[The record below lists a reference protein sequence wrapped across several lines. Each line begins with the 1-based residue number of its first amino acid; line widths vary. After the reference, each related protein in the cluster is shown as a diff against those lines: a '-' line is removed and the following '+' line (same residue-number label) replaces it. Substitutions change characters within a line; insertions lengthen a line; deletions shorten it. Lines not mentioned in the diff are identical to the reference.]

1 MPVSI
6 ATTKFIDM
14 DSPHQFGLHKENR
27 ILFTA
32 RDKDGGAIVVRITM
46 REDHRKRL
54 SEILLEDASK
64 E

>member
-6 ATTKFIDM
+6 ATTKFIEM
-14 DSPHQFGLHKENR
+14 DSPDQFGLDKENR
-27 ILFTA
+27 IIFTA
-32 RDKDGGAIVVRITM
+32 KDKDGGVTVVRITM
-46 REDHRKRL
+46 KEEYRKKL